1 MSFNNARII
10 GYCPVCHSIVR
21 LSFRDKFQTVG
32 YCTGCGLEYGNTLS
46 ERWGTRRKVITE
58 VELRRLVNEAYG
70 ELSKIEKRLK
80 IQTFVQT
87 LNLASTRMTGY
98 GIPDIPVR
106 TLNRWGYD
114 VVAGYIVKRET
125 SEE

>member
-1 MSFNNARII
+1 MAGRII
-10 GYCPVCHSIVR
+10 GYCPICQRTV
-21 LSFRDKFQTVG
+21 LLAYRDKYQKVG
-32 YCTGCGLEYGNTLS
+32 YCTGCGLEYGNTLE
-46 ERWGTRRKVITE
+46 ERWGIPKKVITE

-70 ELSKIEKRLK
+70 VLSKQEKTIK

-98 GIPDIPVR
+98 GIPDVPVR

-114 VVAGYIVKRET
+114 VVAGYITRRET
-125 SEE
+125 AEE